1 MSKTWKTPKLKKLAK
16 AFLSLKTEIDMLN
29 FMRDLLTVEEL
40 SEFSNRLEAMKMI
53 EKKIPYREIA
63 KKTGMSTT
71 TITRIAHWLKH
82 GEGGYEKILKK

>member
-82 GEGGYEKILKK
+82 GEVGYEKILKK